1 MVTFNL
7 DPNLNTVLVSVV
19 IGLTSLL
26 YKEHKFLKRRI
37 AVLEKKMKKLE
48 REIDEIKRKH
58 S

>member
-48 REIDEIKRKH
+48 REIDEIKRKR